1 MKEECENARV
11 LESEEEKMHQAM
23 MSELKFIEQTMADW
37 TITAISDDHNLTDG

>member
-1 MKEECENARV
+1 MRRKNVKRV

-23 MSELKFIEQTMADW
+23 MSELKFIEQTMADV